1 MICSLSIF
9 RFQLSILLLFV
20 IACQPST
27 TSESIIAPLETEHST
42 TTDSLE
48 GKSLSQITL
57 LAQQIQQVRQ
67 LQEQFRKDLDS
78 LYTVD
83 GVQSQTDTLENI
95 YFMLTDAETAW
106 IVLRTQYPSEFDST
120 GLTSDTVPTPDF
132 ESSLETVQQALSSS
146 INRAERW
153 RTTQPK

>member
-9 RFQLSILLLFV
+9 RFQLSILLLFIV
-20 IACQPST
+20 ACQPST
-27 TSESIIAPLETEHST
+27 TSESTIAPLETKHST

-78 LYTVD
+78 LYTRN

-106 IVLRTQYPSEFDST
+106 IVLRTQYPDQFDST
-120 GLTSDTVPTPDF
+120 GLASDTVPTPDF